1 MNYTLSLII
10 FMVTATLFQGCGE
23 SEETYIPP
31 NTAKTTTIVGKA
43 TLASVSDSQ
52 ATVCLDTNYNK
63 TCESDEPNATV
74 DNEGA
79 FRLTTQANVENGM
92 LIIVS
97 NGYTIIPF
105 KDTNASL
112 ARSLKF
118 YKAYQSD
125 DGQQNINIVSTL
137 IAEQLENNGDNNYQR
152 AIDDFSSLYPNY
164 INADDAWFDDRIPKD
179 DLLLDPVDEAAGW
192 FFGWF
197 GGDEELLKFNAAL
210 QNIVKENN
218 SINIQAKAA
227 SRVTANENNLP
238 EESALDEF
246 YNTSGAYFDEL
257 LGFIEQ
263 FINWISSVG
272 DDEDAVTEPEIHPP
286 APEPTEPQLVII
298 QRDHLNGIWFIIDAS
313 GDRTCSDIRSDNDIS
328 VTEADG
334 GTTDLTLTYDNTKK
348 TMLLK
353 LGFFTADTIQFENYF
368 ESDYDNPTF
377 TGNYLSDGETLNG
390 YKVDTLDACKYDADK
405 LGLSR

>member
-31 NTAKTTTIVGKA
+31 KTAKTTTIVGKA

-63 TCESDEPNATV
+63 TCELDEPNATV

-79 FRLTTQANVENGM
+79 YRLTTQANVENGM

-118 YKAYQSD
+118 YKSYQSD

-137 IAEQLENNGDNNYQR
+137 ITKQLENNGDNDYQH
-152 AIDDFSSLYPNY
+152 AINDFASLYPNY

-197 GGDEELLKFNAAL
+197 GGDEDLLKLNAAL
-210 QNIVKENN
+210 QNILKDNN

-227 SRVTANENNLP
+227 SRVAVNENNLP

-246 YNTSGAYFDEL
+246 YNTSGVYFDEL

-263 FINWISSVG
+263 FVNWISSVG
-272 DDEDAVTEPEIHPP
+272 DDEDAVTDPDPEILPP
-286 APEPTEPQLVII
+286 EGPTEPQLVEI

-313 GDRTCSDIRSDNDIS
+313 GDRTCSDIRENNDIA

-334 GTTDLTLTYDNTKK
+334 GTTDLTLTYNNSKK

-353 LGFFTADTIQFENYF
+353 LGFFTADTIQFENY
-368 ESDYDNPTF
+368 YDNETF
-377 TGNYLSDGETLNG
+377 TGNYESDGETLKG
-390 YKVDTLDACKYDADK
+390 YKVDTLDSCKYDADK
-405 LGLSR
+405 LGL